1 MIGIAIVV
9 FFKKSHMIELMVHL
23 PDVKNVKTFTH
34 HIKMPCNLVI
44 IFDE

>member
-1 MIGIAIVV
+1 MIGIVIVLV
-9 FFKKSHMIELMVHL
+9 FSKIHMLELMVHP

-44 IFDE
+44 IFDA